1 MFFKALFLIAS
12 LCSFSVFAIPQW
24 VNTPPSP
31 AGYLVGIGLGEDVRT
46 SKQAAITDVA
56 MALNSNVSSAV
67 SSTAT
72 TSGMIGSFDT
82 SSTQSVVSENVL
94 LPQISWENIESENGI
109 VYTMA
114 KVRISEVVDLY
125 ERNLNITLKPFSN
138 ILNKQQ
144 IDLNDYVFLI
154 ANQSALTSSAKRAAA
169 ISSRSV
175 PAVNHHQNIETLFSK
190 KNEFIG
196 STCFNVKK
204 SNDRMADKIYL
215 PSIESAIQSSRFKLQ
230 KGHDCIPV
238 KFRAKTER
246 TGKTVANVTM
256 QISIGQPAAVSKV
269 IKFKG
274 QSGGSYKSAMMDAA
288 DNFSNYFIGD
298 KALLVSLLNE
308 SGNTIEIEL

>member
-1 MFFKALFLIAS
+1 MFVKILLFIVS
-12 LCSFSVFAIPQW
+12 FCSFPVFAIPQW

-31 AGYLVGIGLGEDVRT
+31 AGYLVGIGLGEDVST
-46 SKQAAITDVA
+46 SKQAAIADIA

-67 SSTAT
+67 SSTAK

-82 SSTQSVVSENVL
+82 SSTHSVVSAGVL
-94 LPQISWENIESENGI
+94 LPQISWDNIDAENGI

-125 ERNLNITLKPFSN
+125 ERNLNIALKSFTN
-138 ILNKQQ
+138 ILSKQQ
-144 IDLNDYVFLI
+144 IDLNDYLFLL
-154 ANQSALTSSAKRAAA
+154 ANQPVLDLSAKRAAA
-169 ISSRSV
+169 ISSRSTS
-175 PAVNHHQNIETLFSK
+175 AIKHHQNIETLYLK
-190 KNEFIG
+190 KNKFVG
-196 STCFNVKK
+196 SICFNVKK

-230 KGHDCIPV
+230 SGNDCIPV

-288 DNFSNYFIGD
+288 DNFSNHFIGD
-298 KALLVSLLNE
+298 KALLASLLSA
-308 SGNTIEIEL
+308 SGNTIEIGL

>member
-1 MFFKALFLIAS
+1 MFTKVLLFTVS

-24 VNTPPSP
+24 VNTPPSQSD
-31 AGYLVGIGLGEDVRT
+31 YLIGIGLGEDVIK
-46 SKQAAITDVA
+46 SKQAAIADIAT
-56 MALNSNVSSAV
+56 ALNSNVSSII
-67 SSTAT
+67 SSTAK
-72 TSGMIGSFDT
+72 TSGMSGSYET
-82 SSTQSVVSENVL
+82 SSTHSVVSEDVL
-94 LPQISWENIESENGI
+94 FPQISWDNIEAENGI

-125 ERNLNITLKPFSN
+125 ERNLNIALKPFTN

-144 IDLNDYVFLI
+144 IDLNDYLFLI
-154 ANQSALTSSAKRAAA
+154 ANQSALDLFAKRAVA

-175 PAVNHHQNIETLFSK
+175 PAVNYHQNIETLYSQI
-190 KNEFIG
+190 NEFIG

-230 KGHDCIPV
+230 NDTDCIPV

-246 TGKTVANVTM
+246 SGKTIANVTM
-256 QISIGQPAAVSKV
+256 QIYIGQPTIVSKV

-298 KALLVSLLNE
+298 KALLASLLNE
-308 SGNTIEIEL
+308 SGNTIEIGL